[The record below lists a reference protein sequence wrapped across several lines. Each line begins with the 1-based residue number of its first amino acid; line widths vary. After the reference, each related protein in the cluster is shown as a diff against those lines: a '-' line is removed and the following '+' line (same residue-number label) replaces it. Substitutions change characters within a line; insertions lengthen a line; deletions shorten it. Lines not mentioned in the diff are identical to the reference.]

1 MSDVVT
7 AANGTE
13 ESSTTL
19 GAFASLNEGFLGSGE
34 SALVELSYV
43 AMALILGWAA
53 LSTGR
58 YLLAVTGLGDQMADA
73 YREAVRKA
81 KD

>member
-7 AANGTE
+7 AANAAE
-13 ESSTTL
+13 ESSTTS

-34 SALVELSYV
+34 SALVELSYI

-53 LSTGR
+53 FSTGR
-58 YLLAVTGLGDQMADA
+58 YILAVTGLGDRMADA
-73 YREAVRKA
+73 FRDAVQRA

>member
-19 GAFASLNEGFLGSGE
+19 GASVGLNEGFLGSGE
-34 SALVELSYV
+34 SAVVELSYI
-43 AMALILGWAA
+43 AMALIFGWAA
-53 LSTGR
+53 FSTGR
-58 YLLAVTGLGDQMADA
+58 YVLAVTGLGDRMA
-73 YREAVRKA
+73 EAFRQA
-81 KD
+81 KE